1 VVQEL
6 IEKTRMRQA
15 AVMSE
20 VTWRGRTVPV
30 KSEHARLLLLNIHG
44 YEQQLANTDT
54 VDGQLSIYEKMAKD
68 LVDVQQLL
76 KDEYK
81 DDPVRVSGIFTLNHC
96 LQVAFHTRVRFYLID
111 GASTLCCCYFCI
123 YRISRLVCEQLQ
135 VVTRECQM
143 ECICTLTCRI
153 CVSLKLRNVILL

>member
-1 VVQEL
+1 
-6 IEKTRMRQA
+6 MRQA
-15 AVMSE
+15 AAMSE

-44 YEQQLANTDT
+44 YEQQLADTNT

-81 DDPVRVSGIFTLNHC
+81 DDPVRTDLDIVHGRPCTYCLRHCTRMTLYV
-96 LQVAFHTRVRFYLID
+96 LTRSVYKDDPVRT
-111 GASTLCCCYFCI
+111 S
-123 YRISRLVCEQLQ
+123 
-135 VVTRECQM
+135 
-143 ECICTLTCRI
+143 
-153 CVSLKLRNVILL
+153 